1 MSTRFTMSLCFLS
14 LDSSKVFNKLILEHL
29 IQLKFDGLSEALVIL
44 FPYIDEND
52 KITVSQLAKK
62 VGYSRQAMHKNIK
75 KLETLE
81 YITLIEENQKEKS
94 IKLTPKGEELIINA
108 HQFIS
113 NTETKISEFIDKEDL
128 ELYKKNQLRIYEYL
142 KSMSES

>member
-1 MSTRFTMSLCFLS
+1 MSLCFLS

>member
-1 MSTRFTMSLCFLS
+1 MSLCFLS

-62 VGYSRQAMHKNIK
+62 VGYSRQAMHKNIR